1 MVKRKRIWI
10 ARDYAKCSG
19 CRKCEV
25 ACSLFHE
32 KKIWPEASRIRVFML
47 IPGAEIPHFC
57 ALCHDHPCVESCAY
71 NAVSVSETTGAIL
84 VDKEKC
90 TACGACIT
98 ACPGRIPHLH
108 PTENYALICD
118 LCGGNPQCA
127 KVCHEGR
134 WDALWIADR
143 HADYGYSWRLYAR
156 RPEEI
161 LKDLVIN
168 QFGEKGKEL
177 I

>member
-1 MVKRKRIWI
+1 M
-10 ARDYAKCSG
+10 
-19 CRKCEV
+19 
-25 ACSLFHE
+25 
-32 KKIWPEASRIRVFML
+32 
-47 IPGAEIPHFC
+47 
-57 ALCHDHPCVESCAY
+57 
-71 NAVSVSETTGAIL
+71 SVSEVTGAIL

-90 TACGACIT
+90 TACGACIN

-118 LCGGNPQCA
+118 LCGGNPQCV

-134 WDALWIADR
+134 WDTLWIADR
-143 HADYGYSWRLYAR
+143 QADYEYSWRLYAR
-156 RPEEI
+156 RPVEI

-168 QFGEKGKEL
+168 LFGEKGKEL